1 MERACIV
8 FIEDDAD
15 NLELVHIL
23 LDRAGFEVLTA
34 MDGRKGLELIQEKLP
49 ELVLLDLSIPEIDG
63 WHLAHR
69 LKADPHTQSIKV
81 VALTAHAQPGDRKR
95 ALESGCDGYIA
106 KPLDVHNFAAQIRA
120 YLE

>member
-8 FIEDDAD
+8 LVEDDVD
-15 NLELVHIL
+15 NLELVQIL

-34 MDGRKGLELIQEKLP
+34 MDGRRGLELIQEKLP
-49 ELVLLDLSIPEIDG
+49 ELVLVDLTIPEIDG
-63 WHLAHR
+63 WHLAHQ

-81 VALTAHAQPGDRKR
+81 VALTAHALPGDRKR
-95 ALESGCDGYIA
+95 ALESGCDGYIT

-120 YLE
+120 YLK

>member
-49 ELVLLDLSIPEIDG
+49 ELVLLDLTIPEIDG
-63 WHLAHR
+63 WQLAHR

-120 YLE
+120 YLK

>member
-8 FIEDDAD
+8 VVEDDAD
-15 NLELVHIL
+15 NLELVQIL
-23 LDRAGFEVLTA
+23 LDRAGFEVLVA

-49 ELVLLDLSIPEIDG
+49 ELVLLDLTIPEIDG

-81 VALTAHAQPGDRKR
+81 VALTAHALPGDRKR
-95 ALESGCDGYIA
+95 ALESGCDGYIT

-120 YLE
+120 YLK